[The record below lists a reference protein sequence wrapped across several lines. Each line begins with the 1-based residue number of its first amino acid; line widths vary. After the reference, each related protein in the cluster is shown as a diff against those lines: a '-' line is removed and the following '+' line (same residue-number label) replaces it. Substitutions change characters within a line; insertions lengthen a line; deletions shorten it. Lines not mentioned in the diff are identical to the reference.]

1 MTTECADVARALGI
15 FISSDPMPQNKLSIS
30 HTENTVCT
38 FNSAGLM
45 DSLKE
50 DTVLAPLSLGATDVT
65 LMPTKV
71 CVGMEGP
78 AIFVL
83 ASKGSTPLHE
93 GVLKALAAGTEVLA
107 SLLVAGLNGGECAV
121 LAPADIE
128 ASVDGVLLIVPFL
141 AGTPQGSRV
150 VINRVWVA
158 GCEVALDELSSSITI
173 GFNHHTPAP
182 AGAMIAAA
190 KAGDL
195 SGVRAALDNGESTEQ
210 KDAVSSDCRELIV
223 VLGCGVSRAI
233 SPLPLRI
240 APRTIQ

>member
-1 MTTECADVARALGI
+1 MTTECADVAKAL
-15 FISSDPMPQNKLSIS
+15 FILTDPMPANKLSIS
-30 HTENTVCT
+30 TTENTVCA
-38 FNSAGLM
+38 FNFAGLM
-45 DSLKE
+45 DSLEK
-50 DTVLAPLSLGATDVT
+50 DTVSAPFSLGATHVT

-83 ASKGSTPLHE
+83 ASKGSTPMHE
-93 GVLKALAAGTEVLA
+93 GVLKALAAGIEVRA
-107 SLLVAGLNGGECAV
+107 SLLVPGPDGGECAV
-121 LAPADIE
+121 LEPVDIE
-128 ASVDGVLLIVPFL
+128 ASVAGVLLIVAFP
-141 AGTPQGSRV
+141 AGTPQGSWV

-158 GCEVALDELSSSITI
+158 GCEVALDEPSSSITI
-173 GFNHHTPAP
+173 GFNHTPAP

-190 KAGDL
+190 MAGDL

-210 KDAVSSDCRELIV
+210 KDVVSSDCRELIV